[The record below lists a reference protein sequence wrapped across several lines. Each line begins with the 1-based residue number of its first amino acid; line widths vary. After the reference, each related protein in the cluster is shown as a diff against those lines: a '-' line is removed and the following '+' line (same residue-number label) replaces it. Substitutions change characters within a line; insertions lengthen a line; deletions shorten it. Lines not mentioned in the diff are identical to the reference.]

1 VIVLDP
7 QRFFSAA
14 QRQVLFE
21 LAEGSCQVCGVEL
34 GVGWHADHRVPW
46 ADGGPTTIE
55 NGQALCEGCNAK
67 KGRAMTFSDTFRPRP
82 FQSEVATQVLDGIR
96 SGRDRT
102 VVLASP
108 GSGKTLAYLSLAT
121 RLYREG
127 LIDHIA
133 VFVPRIALAQQC
145 EIGWQHRHP
154 VTGAATGMCLLFD
167 GTLRF
172 GKIQHKTNEVPL
184 TPASQRGTGFV
195 ATYSALATSER
206 IFTEWARKHEGRFLL
221 IADEA
226 QFCGDSNDNDSGGTR
241 AGALIESLHGFALHT
256 LLLTGTPY
264 RADNQPLVLAEY
276 TDPEP
281 GDRRGLRKLVHHAE
295 ASYQDGIAE
304 GYLRTFEMHLTEA
317 LVSKRTLGD
326 PDERMSGASLLTYNL
341 SDDGQDLTD
350 VLRDAR
356 TWEPLVDRV
365 VARVKDKQKFN
376 PAYRGLISCMAQAEA
391 KKVQK
396 YLQDKYPGLRVG
408 IAVSS
413 DSDAPQA
420 LKDFRA
426 KSMDVLVTVR
436 MAFIG
441 YDCPEITV
449 VGILTHYRDGGH
461 LMQLVGRGLRVWD
474 GMPPREQSCVI
485 VAPDD
490 PRMREFLE
498 LLRDER
504 DQGLRRVEERERDG
518 EREPAGE
525 PEQLSLTYVESAV
538 ATTTRAASNDTD
550 AESDELALIES
561 IKVMVDSAEDATKLK
576 KALELYG
583 LMTKQA
589 PVDPAEPAQPET
601 TMYVQVPKTDKE
613 LIEEAKSR
621 TRNAIASHLAT
632 CGIVPGAPGYQ
643 EAITKTTARV
653 NEACGFNAAQ
663 ANTVERAEKRLKA
676 ALALK

>member
-1 VIVLDP
+1 MVTLDP
-7 QRFFSAA
+7 QRFFSPA

-21 LAEGSCQVCGVEL
+21 LAEGCCHACGVEL
-34 GVGWHADHRVPW
+34 DIGWHADHRIPW

-67 KGRAMTFSDTFRPRP
+67 KGRGMTFSDTFRPRP

-96 SGRDRT
+96 SNRDRT

-121 RLYREG
+121 RLFREG
-127 LIDHIA
+127 LIDHVA
-133 VFVPRIALAQQC
+133 VFVPRVALAQQC
-145 EIGWQHRHP
+145 ELGWQHRDP
-154 VTGAATGMCLLFD
+154 ATGAPAGMCLLFD
-167 GTLRF
+167 AARRF
-172 GKIQHKTNEVPL
+172 GKIQHRTNEVPL
-184 TPASQRGTGFV
+184 TPLQPGTGFV
-195 ATYSALATSER
+195 ATYSALATNER
-206 IFTEWARKHEGRFLL
+206 IFTEWARKHQHRFLL

-226 QFCGDSNDNDSGGTR
+226 QFCGDANDNDSGGTR

-264 RADNQPLVLAEY
+264 RADSQPLVLAEY
-276 TDPEP
+276 TDPDP
-281 GDRRGLRKLVHHAE
+281 GDRGGLRKLVHHAE

-304 GYLRTFEMHLTEA
+304 GYLRTFEMHRTEA

-326 PDERMSGASLLTYNL
+326 PSDRMSGASLLTYNL

-356 TWEPLVDRV
+356 TWKPLVDRV
-365 VARVKDKQKFN
+365 VTKVRDKQKFN

-396 YLQDKYPGLRVG
+396 YLQDTYPDLRVG
-408 IAVSS
+408 LAVSS
-413 DSDAPQA
+413 DGDAPQA

-426 KSMDVLVTVR
+426 RPMDVLVTVR

-441 YDCPEITV
+441 YDCPRITV

-474 GMPPREQSCVI
+474 GMPAREQSCVI

-504 DQGLRRVEERERDG
+504 DQGLRRVEEREPTG
-518 EREPAGE
+518 ERDPVGQAQ
-525 PEQLSLTYVESAV
+525 QLALTYVESAV

-550 AESDELALIES
+550 VESDELALIES

-589 PVDPAEPAQPET
+589 PVDPAAPQQSET

-613 LIEEAKSR
+613 LIEEAKSK
-621 TRNAIASHLAT
+621 TKNAITSYLAT
-632 CGIVPGAPGYQ
+632 CGIVPGSPGYQ
-643 EAITKTTARV
+643 DAVLKTTARV
-653 NEACGFNAAQ
+653 NEACQCNAAQ
-663 ANTVERAEKRLKA
+663 ANTVERAERRLKT